1 MTQSARENE
10 DMTEAQLATLRIRPG
25 RSLRGAIAVPGDKSI
40 THRALILTALADG
53 VGRLKRYCRGEDCLN
68 TMRALQALGVRIDET
83 HDALQVYGKGL
94 WGLAEPGGVIDCGN
108 SGTGIR
114 LLTGLLAGQD
124 FFTVLTG
131 DASIRRRPMGRI
143 VKPLREMGATIAG
156 RKGGELAPLAV
167 SGTTLEAI
175 TFASPVASAQVKSSL
190 LLAAL
195 FAKGTTYLSEPRLS
209 RDHTERLFE
218 FYGLP
223 LTRDGLTLKMEGR
236 PSVGWAAAPELTVS
250 GDLSAAAFFI
260 VGATIVPD
268 SDITITD
275 VGVNPTRT
283 GVLDVLT
290 RMGGDIQLLN
300 RRNEAGEPVAD
311 IRVKSAPLHGVT
323 IGAELIPQTI
333 DEFPILCVA
342 AAVAEG
348 QTVITGAEELRVKE
362 SDRIATMAAELRA
375 MGAQMDERPDGMM
388 IQGLGHPREN
398 GRLQAAT
405 GRSHGDHRVAMS
417 LVIAALTASTESV
430 VQDTACIET
439 SFPDFADSLLRL
451 TGDHL
456 NTEKQKGT

>member
-1 MTQSARENE
+1 MT
-10 DMTEAQLATLRIRPG
+10 TLTITPG
-25 RSLRGAIAVPGDKSI
+25 HPLRGTIAVPGDKSI
-40 THRALILTALADG
+40 THRALILTALAEG
-53 VGRLKRYCRGEDCLN
+53 VGSLKYYCRGEDCLN
-68 TMRALQALGVRIDET
+68 TMRALQALGIRIDET
-83 HDALQVYGKGL
+83 QDALTVYGKGL
-94 WGLAEPGGVIDCGN
+94 WGLTEPGGVINCGN

-167 SGTTLEAI
+167 RGTTLRGIAY
-175 TFASPVASAQVKSSL
+175 ASPVASAQVKSSL

-195 FAKGTTYLSEPRLS
+195 FAKGTTRLSEPRLS

-218 FYGLP
+218 FFGLP
-223 LTRDGLTLKMEGR
+223 LTRDGLTLTMEGR
-236 PSVGWAAAPELTVS
+236 PSVGWAAAPQLTVP

-260 VGATIVPD
+260 VGATIVPG
-268 SDITITD
+268 SDIIITG

-283 GVLDVLT
+283 GLLDVLQH
-290 RMGGDIQLLN
+290 MGADIQLLN
-300 RRNEAGEPVAD
+300 RRSEAGEPVAD

-323 IGAELIPQTI
+323 IGADLIPQTI

-375 MGAQMDERPDGMM
+375 MRAQVSETPDGMT
-388 IQGLGHPREN
+388 IQGMGRLGEN
-398 GRLQAAT
+398 GQLQAT
-405 GRSHGDHRVAMS
+405 NGSSHGDHRVAMS
-417 LVIAALTASTESV
+417 LAVAGLMAQGESLV
-430 VQDTACIET
+430 HDADCIET
-439 SFPDFADSLLRL
+439 SFPGFYASLLRA
-451 TGDHL
+451 TGQSLRTENPVGRL
-456 NTEKQKGT
+456 NV